1 VEKQRNLTSFSA
13 VRISEHV
20 HWVGAVDW
28 EIRDFHGYS
37 TPRGTTY
44 NAYLITA
51 DKITLVDTV
60 KAPFR
65 DEFLAR
71 LSSVVDPSVIS
82 IVVSNHSEMDHSG
95 CLPDVI
101 DIIKPELVV
110 ASKMGTKALESH
122 FHGRF
127 DVDPV
132 EDGGT
137 LSLGNLTLTF
147 LETRML
153 HWPDSMFSY
162 LAEDEVL
169 FSQDAFGM
177 HLASTE
183 RFDDEVDERVL
194 YDEAAKYYAN
204 ILMPYSPMV
213 RKLLARFKELSLP
226 LKLVAPD
233 HGPIWRGGFD
243 LALDGYDRWSQQKPT
258 LKAVVVY
265 DTMWGS
271 TAKMARAI
279 ADGLACGGA
288 RPHLIPLHGSNR
300 SDVAAELLEAGALLV
315 GTPTINNNM
324 FPSLGDVFLYLRG
337 LRPRNLVGAAFGSY
351 GWSGEGVP
359 QVNDILREMK
369 VELLSEGLRVP
380 FVPDEEDLEE
390 CRDLGE
396 LVARRLAEL
405 VKS

>member
-1 VEKQRNLTSFSA
+1 MLTSFGA
-13 VRISEHV
+13 VKISEHV

-28 EIRDFHGYS
+28 EIRDFHGYA
-37 TPRGTTY
+37 TNRGTTY
-44 NAYLITA
+44 NAYLVIA
-51 DKITLVDTV
+51 DKIALIDTV

-65 DEFLAR
+65 DELLAR
-71 LSSVVDPSVIS
+71 IASVVDPSDIS
-82 IVVSNHSEMDHSG
+82 IIVSNHAEMDHSG
-95 CLPDVI
+95 CLPDLVKLI
-101 DIIKPELVV
+101 QPEQVV
-110 ASKMGTKALESH
+110 ASKMGAKALQSH
-122 FHGRF
+122 FHGGF
-127 DVDPV
+127 DVTPV

-137 LSLGNLTLTF
+137 LSLGDVELQF

-153 HWPDSMFSY
+153 HWPDSMFTY
-162 LAEDEVL
+162 LPADELL

-183 RFDDEVDERVL
+183 RFDDGVDEAVL

-213 RKLLARFKELSLP
+213 KKLLGRVKELNLP
-226 LKLVAPD
+226 FKLVAPD
-233 HGPIWRGGFD
+233 HGPIWRSRFGM
-243 LALDGYDRWSQQKPT
+243 AVEGYAKWSEQKPT

-279 ADGLACGGA
+279 ADGLAAGGA
-288 RPHLIPLHGSNR
+288 RPSLVPLQGSHR

-324 FPSLGDVFLYLRG
+324 FPSLGDVFLYLKG

-359 QVNDILREMK
+359 QANEILKEMK
-369 VELLSEGLRVP
+369 VELVSDGLSVQ
-380 FVPDEEDLEE
+380 FVPDAKDLDE
-390 CRDLGE
+390 CRQLGQRVAE
-396 LVARRLAEL
+396 RLVAI
-405 VKS
+405 VDG